1 MATTTPNHGFTKPAA
16 TDNVS
21 IAVLNSN
28 MDKLDG
34 LFDAKEITMLNY
46 ALAAANNA
54 ISTSDTVNTAIGK
67 LEKGL
72 QPWRQPRATSKH
84 FPLQTLRR
92 ITP

>member
-34 LFDAKEITMLNY
+34 LFDAK
-46 ALAAANNA
+46 
-54 ISTSDTVNTAIGK
+54 
-67 LEKGL
+67 
-72 QPWRQPRATSKH
+72 R
-84 FPLQTLRR
+84 
-92 ITP
+92 